1 MSGPPV
7 WYRQCSLIIQAYLL
21 TCHVRPTG
29 MVQTMS
35 YYNSSLSPYLPSP
48 AHRYGTDNVLLSF
61 CHVWP
66 ASIVRTMSYGN
77 SGLSPYLPCL
87 AHQYSMEYMH
97 IRLSWPV
104 CSIQD
109 SLFNTILALPL
120 LRLIWPARTNWI
132 QSPFRPAR
140 FNGLQYY
147 SGRGP
152 LARMVRQ
159 I

>member
-1 MSGPPV
+1 
-7 WYRQCSLIIQAYLL
+7 
-21 TCHVRPTG
+21 

-35 YYNSSLSPYLPSP
+35 SYNSSLSPYLPSP

-87 AHQYSMEYMH
+87 AHRYSMEYMH

-120 LRLIWPARTNWI
+120 LRLIWPARTNWV

-140 FNGLQYY
+140 FNGLQYH
-147 SGRGP
+147 SGQRP
-152 LARMVRQ
+152 LARMVWQ
-159 I
+159 IVKPGIRYGTGKVH